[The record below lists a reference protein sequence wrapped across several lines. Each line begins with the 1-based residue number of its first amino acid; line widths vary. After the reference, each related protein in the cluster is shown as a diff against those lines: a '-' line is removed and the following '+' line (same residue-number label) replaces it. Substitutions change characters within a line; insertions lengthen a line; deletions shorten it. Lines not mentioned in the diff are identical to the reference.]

1 MITASHPLPRSRLD
15 ADDHHIAERFR
26 ALEEPRRRRLACALV
41 REALAELTV
50 TLPPPILGLLGTA
63 GIATP
68 AQLAELDRRAASS
81 GAAHKDDAVM
91 RRARAV
97 AAVRYALSPQPRAAE
112 EALYEAMH
120 ATRSFPVALEEAR
133 RRIH

>member
-15 ADDHHIAERFR
+15 ADDPHIAVRFR

-63 GIATP
+63 DIATP
-68 AQLAELDRRAASS
+68 AQLAELDRRAAST
-81 GAAHKDDAVM
+81 GGPTVEEDF
-91 RRARAV
+91 RRARIV
-97 AAVRYALSPQPRAAE
+97 AAARYALSPQPRAAE
-112 EALYEAMH
+112 EAVHEALH
-120 ATRSFPVALEEAR
+120 ARESFVLALDGLR
-133 RRIH
+133 HRLD